1 MKNPLCFIENASMNP
16 GGAHYHD
23 NLTPKESAKAIIK
36 HVDDGLELAD
46 KYKLPEV
53 IKEFIRTHHGTSATA
68 YFYNKY
74 LNEGGDPSDVADFF
88 YHGEKPYTK
97 EQTILMICD
106 TLEAASRTL
115 KDNSQEALS
124 EFVERMVAM
133 KVDAGQLD
141 NSLISIRQLCTL
153 KQVLKDYLRQIFH
166 ERIEYPNRKTVIGR
180 LGINV

>member
-1 MKNPLCFIENASMNP
+1 
-16 GGAHYHD
+16 
-23 NLTPKESAKAIIK
+23 
-36 HVDDGLELAD
+36 
-46 KYKLPEV
+46 V

-166 ERIEYPNRKTVIGR
+166 ERIEYPNRKTGIGR

>member
-1 MKNPLCFIENASMNP
+1 
-16 GGAHYHD
+16 
-23 NLTPKESAKAIIK
+23 
-36 HVDDGLELAD
+36 
-46 KYKLPEV
+46 
-53 IKEFIRTHHGTSATA
+53 
-68 YFYNKY
+68 
-74 LNEGGDPSDVADFF
+74 
-88 YHGEKPYTK
+88 
-97 EQTILMICD
+97 MICD

-124 EFVERMVAM
+124 QFVERMVAM

-166 ERIEYPNRKTVIGR
+166 ERIEYPNRKTSIGR